1 MDVDDCNGQS
11 NISGSA
17 NFITDIFS
25 VKSILNLTYFI
36 SAEDVIII
44 IVIIFNVQLVETLQ
58 WKESFLEAS
67 GVQQ

>member
-36 SAEDVIII
+36 CAKDVTII
-44 IVIIFNVQLVETLQ
+44 IIFNVQLVETLQ

-67 GVQQ
+67 GVQL

>member
-44 IVIIFNVQLVETLQ
+44 IFFNVQLVETLQ